1 MTDEESMAQVIN
13 AGRQLRKAAGL
24 QDVQGGGYL
33 EFCNDMGSPLN
44 KGYIEMSAA
53 LPPGVSGHDYSEQV
67 KAAMLASGWSDKLP
81 SQHMYGGTINRDG
94 VAVNIEYYQGENRL
108 RFKIYG
114 ECRNVT
120 NHYGDSKNNGT
131 NLTKELNSDS

>member
-13 AGRQLRKAAGL
+13 AGRQLRKTAGL

-33 EFCNDMGSPLN
+33 EFCNDMGAPLN
-44 KGYIEMSAA
+44 KGYLEMSAS
-53 LPPGVSGHDYSEQV
+53 LPPGASGRDYAEQV
-67 KAAMLASGWSDKLP
+67 KAAMMASGWSDKLP

-94 VAVNIEYYQGENRL
+94 VAVNIEYYQGETRL
-108 RFKIYG
+108 RFKVYG

>member
-1 MTDEESMAQVIN
+1 MLP
-13 AGRQLRKAAGL
+13 LRRAIPGLFGLDFASLVPAWLLQAA
-24 QDVQGGGYL
+24 
-33 EFCNDMGSPLN
+33 
-44 KGYIEMSAA
+44 
-53 LPPGVSGHDYSEQV
+53 V

>member
-53 LPPGVSGHDYSEQV
+53 LPSGVSGHDYAEQV

>member
-24 QDVQGGGYL
+24 QGVQGGGYL
-33 EFCNDMGSPLN
+33 EFCNDMGAPLN
-44 KGYIEMSAA
+44 KGYIEMSAS
-53 LPPGVSGHDYSEQV
+53 LPPGISGHDYAEQV
-67 KAAMLASGWSDKLP
+67 KAAMMASGWSDKLP

-94 VAVNIEYYQGENRL
+94 VAVNIEYYQGESRL

>member
-53 LPPGVSGHDYSEQV
+53 LPPGVSGHDYAEQV

-81 SQHMYGGTINRDG
+81 SQHMYGGTINRGG

>member
-33 EFCNDMGSPLN
+33 EFCNDMGSPLTQ
-44 KGYIEMSAA
+44 GYIEMSAA
-53 LPPGVSGHDYSEQV
+53 LPPGVSGHDYAEQV